1 MAIDNSKNT
10 VLVVDDVPV
19 NVLLVKGMLAKQK
32 FHVISANSGQQ
43 ALDIMAHERPDCILM
58 DILMPNMNGFETTR
72 AVRANPKT
80 RDIPIIMLSALNSD
94 SDIKE
99 GMEAGANEFVTKP
112 FVQDRLISS
121 IQNQISLAEANRKEH
136 EEEAASSAS
145 AANYDGMMRLLAFVA
160 CQKQDQFSRMLTEM
174 ALCVPVDLVND
185 DLLNVTDHTAQGLI
199 DWTVRRMQNY
209 YVRNAKI
216 SVNDT
221 LSEVINLIKPAT
233 EARGVKWTIHMS
245 DDTSV
250 SADPALFR
258 AVLTNL
264 MSYACRMSAGDIQ
277 VTAAVDGGLTSI
289 VIATKMQDE
298 DPANTDMRVEIALEI
313 ASKMNGAV
321 VCDRGDDGTC
331 QFQILLQI

>member
-1 MAIDNSKNT
+1 MAIDNSNNT
-10 VLVVDDVPV
+10 ILVVDDVPV

-32 FHVISANSGQQ
+32 FKVISANSGQQ
-43 ALDIMAHERPDCILM
+43 ALDIMTHEHPDCILM

-72 AVRANPKT
+72 AVRANPRT

-121 IQNQISLAEANRKEH
+121 IQNQITRAEANRKEH
-136 EEEAASSAS
+136 EAEAVPV
-145 AANYDGMMRLLAFVA
+145 ANYDGTMRLLAYVA
-160 CQKQDQFSRMLTEM
+160 CQRQSSFSRMLTEM
-174 ALCVPVDLVND
+174 ALCVPIDLVND
-185 DLLNVTDHTAQGLI
+185 DLLRISDHTARGLI

-233 EARGVKWTIHMS
+233 EARGVKWNIHLS
-245 DDTSV
+245 NDTSV

-258 AVLTNL
+258 AVITNL
-264 MSYACRMSAGDIQ
+264 MAYACRMTDGEVKI
-277 VTAAVDGGLTSI
+277 TASVDGGLTSI
-289 VIATKMQDE
+289 VITTKMVDE
-298 DPANTDMRVEIALEI
+298 DQETTDMRVEIALEI

>member
-32 FHVISANSGQQ
+32 FNVISANSGQQ
-43 ALDIMAHERPDCILM
+43 ALDIMSHEHPDCILM

-94 SDIKE
+94 ADIKE

-121 IQNQISLAEANRKEH
+121 IQAQIERAEASRKEH
-136 EEEAASSAS
+136 EVEVTPT
-145 AANYDGMMRLLAFVA
+145 ANYDGTMRLLAYVA
-160 CQKQDQFSRMLTEM
+160 CQKQDQYSRMLTEM
-174 ALCVPVDLVND
+174 ALCVPIELVND
-185 DLLNVTDHTAQGLI
+185 DLLNLTDHSARGLV
-199 DWTVRRMQNY
+199 DWTVHRMQNY

-233 EARGVKWTIHMS
+233 EARGVKWDIHLS
-245 DDTSV
+245 NDTSV
-250 SADPALFR
+250 SADPDLFR

-264 MSYACRMSAGDIQ
+264 MSYACRMSAGDVQIN
-277 VTAAVDGGLTSI
+277 ASVDGGLTSI
-289 VIATKMQDE
+289 VIATKMEDE
-298 DPANTDMRVEIALEI
+298 DTQTTDMRVEIALEI

-321 VCDRGDDGTC
+321 VCDRAADGTC

>member
-1 MAIDNSKNT
+1 MATDNSKNT

-32 FHVISANSGQQ
+32 FNVISANSGQQ
-43 ALDIMAHERPDCILM
+43 ALDIMTHEHPDCILM

-99 GMEAGANEFVTKP
+99 GMDAGANEFVTKP

-121 IQNQISLAEANRKEH
+121 IQNQIQRAEANRKEH
-136 EEEAASSAS
+136 DVEPSTES
-145 AANYDGMMRLLAFVA
+145 NYDGTMRLLAYVA
-160 CQKQDQFSRMLTEM
+160 CQKQDTFSRMLTEM
-174 ALCVPVDLVND
+174 ALCVPIDLVND
-185 DLLNVTDHTAQGLI
+185 DLLNVADHSARGLV

-233 EARGVKWTIHMS
+233 EARGVHWNIHLAN
-245 DDTSV
+245 DTSV
-250 SADPALFR
+250 SADPSLFR

-264 MSYACRMSAGDIQ
+264 MSYACRMSDGNIQ
-277 VTAAVDGGLTSI
+277 VNAAVDGGLTSI
-289 VIATKMQDE
+289 VIATHMVDE
-298 DPANTDMRVEIALEI
+298 DTDNTDMRVEIALEI

-321 VCDRGDDGTC
+321 VCDRDDDGMC

>member
-1 MAIDNSKNT
+1 MATDNSQCT

-32 FHVISANSGQQ
+32 FKVISASSGQQ
-43 ALDIMAHERPDCILM
+43 ALDILTHERPDCILM

-72 AVRANPKT
+72 AVRANPMT

-94 SDIKE
+94 ADIKE
-99 GMEAGANEFVTKP
+99 GLEAGANEFVTKP
-112 FVQDRLISS
+112 FVQDRLIST
-121 IQNQISLAEANRKEH
+121 IQSQITLATNRKER
-136 EEEAASSAS
+136 EEEENIVSSSAH
-145 AANYDGMMRLLAFVA
+145 YDNTMRLLAFVA
-160 CQKQDQFSRMLTEM
+160 CQKQDNWSRLLTEM
-174 ALCVPVDLVND
+174 ALCVPIELVND
-185 DLLNVTDHTAQGLI
+185 DLLNESDHSAQGLI
-199 DWTVRRMQNY
+199 NWTVRRMKNY

-221 LSEVINLIKPAT
+221 LSDVISLIKPAT
-233 EARGVKWTIHMS
+233 AVRGVTWRINLNN
-245 DDTSV
+245 DASV

-264 MSYACRMSAGDIQ
+264 ISYACRLSTGDVQ
-277 VTAAVDGGLTSI
+277 VNASVDGGLTNI
-289 VIATKMQDE
+289 VIATRTADE
-298 DPANTDMRVEIALEI
+298 DTETTDMRVEIALEL

-321 VCDRGDDGTC
+321 VCERGSNGMC

>member
-32 FHVISANSGQQ
+32 FNVISANSGQQ
-43 ALDIMAHERPDCILM
+43 ALDIMSHEHPDCILM

-94 SDIKE
+94 ADIKE

-121 IQNQISLAEANRKEH
+121 IQAQIERAEANRKEH
-136 EEEAASSAS
+136 EVETVST
-145 AANYDGMMRLLAFVA
+145 ANYDGTMRLLAYVA
-160 CQKQDQFSRMLTEM
+160 CQKQDQYSRMLTEM
-174 ALCVPVDLVND
+174 ALCVPIELVND
-185 DLLNVTDHTAQGLI
+185 DLLNIADHSARGLV

-233 EARGVKWTIHMS
+233 EARGVKWNIHLS
-245 DDTSV
+245 SDTSV
-250 SADPALFR
+250 SADPDLFR

-264 MSYACRMSAGDIQ
+264 MSYACRMSDGDVQ
-277 VTAAVDGGLTSI
+277 VNASVDGGLTSI
-289 VIATKMQDE
+289 VIATKMDDE
-298 DPANTDMRVEIALEI
+298 DTQTTDMRVEIALEI

-321 VCDRGDDGTC
+321 VCDRAADGTC